1 MSPSHSCVI
10 APHFKGALS
19 HVAGGKYGRMFP
31 NLPPLKISE
40 EVLRALGRSGSSMDL
55 PAHSFDDPAT
65 DNPRIPAGFP
75 ILGQFVAHDIT
86 RDPSMLQHHATIK
99 ELRNFRA
106 PRLDLEVVYGA
117 GALATPY
124 FYDLGDPDKFLIG
137 LNEEGRPADVPRNAQ
152 GQALIADSRNDV
164 HLIISQLHLAFLKFH
179 NRIVDRFHDAGV
191 RGEAALDEA
200 RRLAIWHYQWIV
212 VHEFLPLSVGQDTVD
227 RIVHDGHLIYAFKG
241 QPYIPV
247 EFADAAYRF
256 GHPQIRGTY
265 RLNDGAADLK
275 IFPDLA
281 GSRPVPASR
290 VIDWARFFAIPGRPA
305 PQPSK
310 RIDARLVHA
319 LIDLPE
325 SVVGTTER
333 PEQHSLAY
341 RDLER
346 GVDCDLPSG
355 EMVARL
361 VGVTPLSHD
370 ALGLRE
376 LGWKGETPLWFYL
389 LKEAEVQC
397 GGERLGEVGGRIVA
411 EVLLGLI
418 EGDPRSYRNVDPQW
432 RPTLPG
438 AQSGEFTMADL
449 LLFAGA
455 APSFGAA

>member
-10 APHFKGALS
+10 APHFKGTLS
-19 HVAGGKYGRMFP
+19 HVSDGKYGRMFP
-31 NLPPLKISE
+31 NLPSLKIDV
-40 EVLRALGRSGSSMDL
+40 EVLRALGRAGSSMDL
-55 PAHSFDDPAT
+55 PAATFDDRAT

-75 ILGQFVAHDIT
+75 ILGQFIAHDIT

-124 FYDLGDPDKFLIG
+124 FYDLADPDKFLIG
-137 LNEEGRPADVPRNAQ
+137 RNDAGEPADVPRNAQ

-164 HLIISQLHLAFLKFH
+164 HMIISQLHLAFLKFH
-179 NRIVDRFHDAGV
+179 NRIVDRLHDAGM
-191 RGEAALDEA
+191 RGGAALDEA
-200 RRLAIWHYQWIV
+200 RCLAMWHYQWIV
-212 VHEFLPLSVGQDTVD
+212 VHEFLPLSVGQELVD
-227 RIVHDGHLIYAFKG
+227 RIVRDGHLIYAFQG

-256 GHPQIRGTY
+256 GHPQIRSSY
-265 RLNDGAADLK
+265 RLNARAAGLK

-281 GSRPVPASR
+281 GSRPVPAGL
-290 VIDWARFFAIPGRPA
+290 VIDWTRFFTVPGRPA
-305 PQPSK
+305 PQASK

-325 SVVGTTER
+325 SVVGATER

-355 EMVARL
+355 EAVARL
-361 VGVTPLSHD
+361 IGSAPLSAD
-370 ALGLRE
+370 ALGLRD
-376 LGWKGETPLWFYL
+376 LGWKGETPLWFYIL
-389 LKEAEVQC
+389 READARH
-397 GGERLGEVGGRIVA
+397 GGERLGDVGGRIVA
-411 EVLLGLI
+411 EVLLALI
-418 EGDPRSYRNVDPQW
+418 GGDPRSYRNADPQW
-432 RPTLPG
+432 RPTLP
-438 AQSGEFTMADL
+438 AANAGEFTMADL

-455 APSFGAA
+455 V